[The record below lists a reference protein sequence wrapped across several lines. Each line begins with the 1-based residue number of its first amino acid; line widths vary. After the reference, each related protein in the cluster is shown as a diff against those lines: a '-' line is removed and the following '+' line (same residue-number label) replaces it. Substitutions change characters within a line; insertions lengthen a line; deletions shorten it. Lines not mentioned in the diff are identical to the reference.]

1 MTRGMTMT
9 KILLV
14 EDDTAIA
21 RGIGFSLEK
30 EGFNV
35 THAENI
41 EMGKSYFENEEF
53 DLLILDV
60 TLPDGNGF
68 DLCKYVRSK
77 SMVPIT
83 FLTAC
88 DEEIDIVQGLDIG
101 GDDYITKPFRLGEF
115 MSRIKAI
122 LRRYDFKK
130 TKTSKEIKCE
140 NISLFIDEMKVYK
153 DNSKIFLSKN
163 EYKLLKYFM
172 ENPRQILTRDQ
183 ILSALWDTD
192 GDFIDANTLSVNIR
206 RLREKIEENPSKP
219 KYIQTMRGTGYIW
232 AEGCV
237 K

>member
-1 MTRGMTMT
+1 MIRGMLMK

-30 EGFNV
+30 EGFYV
-35 THAENI
+35 KHVDTI
-41 EMGKSYFENEEF
+41 EMAKKYFEEEEF

-68 DLCKYVRSK
+68 DLCKYIRGK

-122 LRRYDFKK
+122 LRRYDSKNTKISKK
-130 TKTSKEIKCE
+130 IKCE
-140 NISLFIDEMKVYK
+140 NISLLLNEMKIYK
-153 DNSKIFLSKN
+153 DDNEIFLSKN

-172 ENPRQILTRDQ
+172 ENPRQILSRDQ

>member
-1 MTRGMTMT
+1 MK

-30 EGFNV
+30 EGFNI
-35 THAENI
+35 THAENF
-41 EMGKSYFENEEF
+41 EMGKSYFEKEEF

-122 LRRYDFKK
+122 LRRYDSKNTNISKK
-130 TKTSKEIKCE
+130 VICE

-153 DNSKIFLSKN
+153 GNSEIFLSKN

-172 ENPRQILTRDQ
+172 ENPCQILTRDQ

-232 AEGCV
+232 AKGCV
-237 K
+237 KQ